1 MAQRDYVSRGRA
13 SGAKRKSNSR
23 GKKRRSG
30 SGVSRTMMVLALAVL
45 ATFAGGLY
53 FLTQHKPDGDTLLP
67 AASQHPKNGL
77 PPKPEERWR
86 YIKELENRQVGVT
99 APTEPSGGAPL
110 QGQPQL
116 TDEQRQ
122 LLEQMQADMRQ
133 APTQLSEVP
142 YNDQTPPT
150 VTPHNSRLP
159 EQRYAQQTP
168 TPQSTYQEPVRQPAP
183 APRNPFSQSQ
193 TSARPSPA
201 PTPPPVS
208 REREKERSA
217 PVTNAA
223 PAPVQTAR
231 EKPVE
236 KPAEKPAEKA
246 SGQKW
251 LIQCGSFRN
260 TDQAESVR
268 AQLAFG
274 GIESRITSGGG
285 WHRVLLGPYASRP
298 AADKMIG
305 RLKGNGMS
313 GCITLAAGG

>member
-13 SGAKRKSNSR
+13 SGAKRKSNGR

-53 FLTQHKPDGDTLLP
+53 FLTQHKPGGDTLLP
-67 AASQHPKNGL
+67 EASPHPKNGL

-99 APTEPSGGAPL
+99 MPTEPSGGMPP

-116 TDEQRQ
+116 TEEQRQ

-142 YNDQTPPT
+142 YNDQSPVA
-150 VTPHNSRLP
+150 VTPHNSRMP
-159 EQRYAQQTP
+159 EQRYSQP
-168 TPQSTYQEPVRQPAP
+168 TPPPQPAYQEPVRQTQPAP
-183 APRNPFSQSQ
+183 VARSPFSQAPSNAAP
-193 TSARPSPA
+193 SRPSQAQTPA
-201 PTPPPVS
+201 PVN
-208 REREKERSA
+208 REREKERV
-217 PVTNAA
+217 VTPP
-223 PAPVQTAR
+223 PAPQPAR
-231 EKPVE
+231 
-236 KPAEKPAEKA
+236 EKPAEKA
-246 SGQKW
+246 EEKASSQKW

-285 WHRVLLGPYASRP
+285 WHRVLLGPYANRA
-298 AADKMIG
+298 AADKMIS
-305 RLKGNGMS
+305 RLKGNGMA
-313 GCITLAAGG
+313 GCITLASGG

>member
-1 MAQRDYVSRGRA
+1 
-13 SGAKRKSNSR
+13 
-23 GKKRRSG
+23 
-30 SGVSRTMMVLALAVL
+30 MMVLALAVL

-53 FLTQHKPDGDTLLP
+53 FLTQHKPDSDTLLP
-67 AASQHPKNGL
+67 EASPHPKNGL

-99 APTEPSGGAPL
+99 MPTEPSGGMPQ

-116 TDEQRQ
+116 TEEQRQ

-142 YNDQTPPT
+142 YNDQSPVT
-150 VTPHNSRLP
+150 VAPHNSRMP
-159 EQRYAQQTP
+159 EVRYSQP
-168 TPQSTYQEPVRQPAP
+168 TPPPQPTNQAPARQAQPAP
-183 APRNPFSQSQ
+183 AARNPFAQSPSNAVPSHPSQAQ
-193 TSARPSPA
+193 TSPPA
-201 PTPPPVS
+201 NRERERSVTPPP
-208 REREKERSA
+208 A
-217 PVTNAA
+217 P
-223 PAPVQTAR
+223 QTAR
-231 EKPVE
+231 EKP
-236 KPAEKPAEKA
+236 AEKPEEKA

-298 AADKMIG
+298 AADKMIA

-313 GCITLAAGG
+313 GCITLASGG

>member
-1 MAQRDYVSRGRA
+1 MSRGRA

-53 FLTQHKPDGDTLLP
+53 FLTQHKPGSDMLLP
-67 AASQHPKNGL
+67 AASQHPKNSL

-99 APTEPSGGAPL
+99 LPTEPSGSAPPP
-110 QGQPQL
+110 GQTQL
-116 TDEQRQ
+116 TEEQRQ

-133 APTQLSEVP
+133 APTQLAEVP

-150 VTPHNSRLP
+150 VTPHNSRMP
-159 EQRYAQQTP
+159 EPRYTTAPPPSPASRESEKSRGAPITSV
-168 TPQSTYQEPVRQPAP
+168 TPAP
-183 APRNPFSQSQ
+183 APSQ
-193 TSARPSPA
+193 TAKA
-201 PTPPPVS
+201 
-208 REREKERSA
+208 
-217 PVTNAA
+217 
-223 PAPVQTAR
+223 Q
-231 EKPVE
+231 
-236 KPAEKPAEKA
+236 PAEKPTEKA
-246 SGQKW
+246 SAQKW

-285 WHRVLLGPYASRP
+285 WHRVLLGPYASRS
-298 AADKMIG
+298 AAEKMIR
-305 RLKGNGMS
+305 RLQGNGMS

>member
-53 FLTQHKPDGDTLLP
+53 FLTQHKPGGDVLLP
-67 AASQHPKNGL
+67 VASQHPKNGL
-77 PPKPEERWR
+77 PPKPEERWS

-110 QGQPQL
+110 PGQPQL

-150 VTPHNSRLP
+150 VTPRNSRLP

-168 TPQSTYQEPVRQPAP
+168 APQSTYQESVRQPEV
-183 APRNPFSQSQ
+183 APRNPLSQPQ
-193 TSARPSPA
+193 TNARPSQT
-201 PTPPPVS
+201 PTSPPVS
-208 REREKERSA
+208 REREKERSV
-217 PVTNAA
+217 PVTNAT
-223 PAPVQTAR
+223 PAPLQTAR
-231 EKPVE
+231 
-236 KPAEKPAEKA
+236 EKPAEKA